1 MICGMSTP
9 EQRAA
14 FVERLGGA
22 LTAAGL
28 ARLPSRIFAAV
39 LVDDDGRMTAAEI
52 GETLG
57 VSPAAV
63 SGAVKYLDG
72 VGMVRRERERGSRRD
87 VFVVDDEAWHDTLLQ
102 ADSIYA
108 PMIAALERGIDDL
121 GADDPAH
128 QRLAVSRAFM
138 QFVLDEL
145 HGINER
151 WVAHRRSI
159 GLDEEPPPK

>member
-1 MICGMSTP
+1 MSTP

-14 FVERLGGA
+14 FVERLGAA
-22 LTAAGL
+22 LTSAGL

-39 LVDDDGRMTAAEI
+39 MVDEDGRMTAAEI
-52 GETLG
+52 GEALG

-102 ADSIYA
+102 ADNIYR
-108 PMIAALERGIDDL
+108 PMITALGQGIDDL
-121 GADDPAH
+121 GADDPARE
-128 QRLAVSRAFM
+128 RLVVSRAFM
-138 QFVLDEL
+138 QFILEEL
-145 HGINER
+145 RGINDR
-151 WVAHRRSI
+151 WTARRSEL
-159 GLDEEPPPK
+159 GES

>member
-1 MICGMSTP
+1 MSTP

-22 LTAAGL
+22 LTSAGL

-39 LVDDDGRMTAAEI
+39 LVDEDGRMTAAEI
-52 GETLG
+52 GEALS

-102 ADSIYA
+102 AVNIYR
-108 PMIAALERGIDDL
+108 PMITALAQGIDDL
-121 GADDPAH
+121 PRDDPAR
-128 QRLAVSRAFM
+128 QRLVVSRAFM
-138 QFVLDEL
+138 EFILEEL
-145 HGINER
+145 RGINDR
-151 WVAHRRSI
+151 WTARRREI
-159 GLDEEPPPK
+159 GEE

>member
-1 MICGMSTP
+1 MSTP

-22 LTAAGL
+22 LTSAGL

-39 LVDDDGRMTAAEI
+39 LVDEDGRMTAAEI
-52 GETLG
+52 GEALS
-57 VSPAAV
+57 VSPATV

-102 ADSIYA
+102 ADNIYR
-108 PMIAALERGIDDL
+108 PMITALAQGIDDL
-121 GADDPAH
+121 ARDDPAR
-128 QRLAVSRAFM
+128 QRLVVSRAFM
-138 QFVLDEL
+138 EFILEEL
-145 HGINER
+145 RGINDR
-151 WVAHRRSI
+151 WTARRREI
-159 GLDEEPPPK
+159 GEE

>member
-1 MICGMSTP
+1 MSTP

-22 LTAAGL
+22 LTSAGL

-39 LVDDDGRMTAAEI
+39 MVDEDGRMTAAEI
-52 GETLG
+52 GTALG

-102 ADSIYA
+102 ADSIYR
-108 PMIAALERGIDDL
+108 PMIAALTQGIEEL
-121 GADDPAH
+121 GPGDPARS
-128 QRLAVSRAFM
+128 RLIVSRSFM
-138 QFVLDEL
+138 EFLLEELRDINDRWTVRRRELSLDE
-145 HGINER
+145 
-151 WVAHRRSI
+151 
-159 GLDEEPPPK
+159 

>member
-1 MICGMSTP
+1 MSTP

-14 FVERLGGA
+14 FVERLGAA
-22 LTAAGL
+22 LTSAGL

-39 LVDDDGRMTAAEI
+39 MVDEDGRMTAAEI
-52 GETLG
+52 GEALG

-102 ADSIYA
+102 ADNIYR
-108 PMIAALERGIDDL
+108 PMINALGQGIDDL
-121 GADDPAH
+121 GPDDPAS
-128 QRLAVSRAFM
+128 QRLVVSRAFM
-138 QFVLDEL
+138 QFILEEL
-145 HGINER
+145 RGINDR
-151 WVAHRRSI
+151 WTTRRRE
-159 GLDEEPPPK
+159 LDDT

>member
-1 MICGMSTP
+1 MSTP

-14 FVERLGGA
+14 FVERLGAA
-22 LTAAGL
+22 LTSAGL

-39 LVDDDGRMTAAEI
+39 LVDEDGRMTASEI
-52 GETLG
+52 GETLR

-102 ADSIYA
+102 ADNIYR
-108 PMIAALERGIDDL
+108 PMINALSQGIDDL
-121 GADDPAH
+121 GPDDPATE
-128 QRLAVSRAFM
+128 RLVVSREFM
-138 QFVLDEL
+138 EFLLEEL
-145 HGINER
+145 KGINDR
-151 WVAHRRSI
+151 WTARRRRI
-159 GLDEEPPPK
+159 GES

>member
-1 MICGMSTP
+1 MSTP

-14 FVERLGGA
+14 FVERMGAA
-22 LTAAGL
+22 LTSAGL

-39 LVDDDGRMTAAEI
+39 LVDEDGRMTAAEI

-72 VGMVRRERERGSRRD
+72 VGMVRRERVRGTRRD
-87 VFVVDDEAWHDTLLQ
+87 VFVVDDLAWHDTLLQ
-102 ADSIYA
+102 VDAIYG
-108 PMIAALERGIDDL
+108 PMIGALEHGIDEL
-121 GADDPAH
+121 GSTDPAH
-128 QRLAVSRAFM
+128 ERLVVSREFM
-138 QFVLDEL
+138 RFLTDEL

-151 WVAHRRSI
+151 WTARRR
-159 GLDEEPPPK
+159 GLRLDG

>member
-1 MICGMSTP
+1 MSTP

-14 FVERLGGA
+14 FVERLGAA
-22 LTAAGL
+22 LTSAGL

-39 LVDDDGRMTAAEI
+39 MVDEDGRMTAAEI
-52 GETLG
+52 GEALG

-102 ADSIYA
+102 ADNIYA
-108 PMIAALERGIDDL
+108 PMITALDRGLQDL

-128 QRLAVSRAFM
+128 HRLKVSREFM
-138 QFVLDEL
+138 RFILDEL
-145 HGINER
+145 HGINDR
-151 WVAHRRSI
+151 WTARRQELR
-159 GLDEEPPPK
+159 LDE

>member
-1 MICGMSTP
+1 VSTP

-14 FVERLGGA
+14 FVERLGAA
-22 LTAAGL
+22 LTSAGL

-39 LVDDDGRMTAAEI
+39 LVDEDGRMTAAEI
-52 GETLG
+52 GEALG

-102 ADSIYA
+102 ADNIYR
-108 PMIAALERGIDDL
+108 PMITALGQGIEDL
-121 GADDPAH
+121 GPADPART
-128 QRLAVSRAFM
+128 RLIVSREFL
-138 QFVLDEL
+138 QFILEEL
-145 HGINER
+145 HGINDR
-151 WVAHRRSI
+151 WAARRREI
-159 GLDEEPPPK
+159 EAD

>member
-1 MICGMSTP
+1 MSTP

-14 FVERLGGA
+14 FVERLGAA
-22 LTAAGL
+22 LTSAGL

-39 LVDDDGRMTAAEI
+39 LVDEDGRMTAAEI
-52 GETLG
+52 GEALG

-102 ADSIYA
+102 ADNIYR
-108 PMIAALERGIDDL
+108 PMISALEQGIHELDP
-121 GADDPAH
+121 DDPAR
-128 QRLAVSRAFM
+128 QRLVVSRAFM
-138 QFVLDEL
+138 EFILEEL
-145 HGINER
+145 HGIGDR
-151 WVAHRRSI
+151 WTATRRE
-159 GLDEEPPPK
+159 LPDA

>member
-1 MICGMSTP
+1 MSTP

-22 LTAAGL
+22 LTSAGL

-39 LVDDDGRMTAAEI
+39 MVDEDGRMTAAEI
-52 GETLG
+52 GEALG

-102 ADSIYA
+102 ADNIYR
-108 PMIAALERGIDDL
+108 PMITALEQGIDEL
-121 GADDPAH
+121 GPDDAAR
-128 QRLAVSRAFM
+128 QRLVVSRAFM
-138 QFVLDEL
+138 QFILEEL
-145 HGINER
+145 RGINDR
-151 WVAHRRSI
+151 WTARRRE
-159 GLDEEPPPK
+159 LDEE

>member
-1 MICGMSTP
+1 MSTP
-9 EQRAA
+9 EQRAD

-22 LTAAGL
+22 LTSAGL

-52 GETLG
+52 GEALE

-102 ADSIYA
+102 ADTIYS

-121 GADDPAH
+121 GPDDPSH
-128 QRLAVSRAFM
+128 RRLTVSRDFM
-138 QFVLDEL
+138 RFILDEL

-151 WVAHRRSI
+151 WTIRRRELH
-159 GLDEEPPPK
+159 LDP

>member
-1 MICGMSTP
+1 MSTP

-22 LTAAGL
+22 LTSAGL

-39 LVDDDGRMTAAEI
+39 LVDEDGRMTAAEI
-52 GETLG
+52 GEALG

-72 VGMVRRERERGSRRD
+72 VGMVRRERQRGSRRD

-102 ADSIYA
+102 ADNIYR
-108 PMIAALERGIDDL
+108 PMISALGQGIDDL
-121 GADDPAH
+121 DQDDPARN
-128 QRLAVSRAFM
+128 RLIVSRAFM
-138 QFVLDEL
+138 EFILGEL
-145 HGINER
+145 HGINDR
-151 WVAHRRSI
+151 WAARRRE
-159 GLDEEPPPK
+159 LEET

>member
-1 MICGMSTP
+1 MSTP
-9 EQRAA
+9 DQRAA

-22 LTAAGL
+22 LTSAGL

-39 LVDDDGRMTAAEI
+39 MVDEDGRMTAAEI
-52 GETLG
+52 GDALG

-102 ADSIYA
+102 ADNIYR
-108 PMIAALERGIDDL
+108 PMIAALAQGIDEL
-121 GADDPAH
+121 GPDDPARH
-128 QRLAVSRAFM
+128 RLIVSRAFM
-138 QFVLDEL
+138 AFLLDEL
-145 HGINER
+145 RGINDRWTER
-151 WVAHRRSI
+151 RRE
-159 GLDEEPPPK
+159 LRLNP

>member
-1 MICGMSTP
+1 MSTP

-14 FVERLGGA
+14 FVERLGAA
-22 LTAAGL
+22 LTSAGL

-39 LVDDDGRMTAAEI
+39 LVDEDGRMTAAEI

-102 ADSIYA
+102 ADNIYR
-108 PMIAALERGIDDL
+108 PMINALSAGVDDL
-121 GADDPAH
+121 GPDDPATE
-128 QRLAVSRAFM
+128 RLVVSREFM
-138 QFVLDEL
+138 EFILEEL
-145 HGINER
+145 KGINDR
-151 WVAHRRSI
+151 WTARRRRI
-159 GLDEEPPPK
+159 DES

>member
-1 MICGMSTP
+1 MSTP
-9 EQRAA
+9 DQRAA

-22 LTAAGL
+22 LTSAGL

-39 LVDDDGRMTAAEI
+39 MVDEDGRMTAAEI
-52 GETLG
+52 GDALG

-102 ADSIYA
+102 ADSIYR
-108 PMIAALERGIDDL
+108 PMIAALAQGIEEL
-121 GADDPAH
+121 GPGDPAQH
-128 QRLAVSRAFM
+128 RLVVSREFM
-138 QFVLDEL
+138 KFLVDEL

-151 WVAHRRSI
+151 WSARRQALP
-159 GLDEEPPPK
+159 LDEG